1 MNSPAPRLRQSY
13 KDLTLAQLRSFGV
26 VCRLGSYAA
35 AGRELLLTSPAVWE
49 QMQALERHYG
59 HKLLRRAGNGVAPT
73 AEGERLLDLIQPVLA
88 GLDSTRDVLQQHSG
102 DLPRVLTVA
111 TNLRVLAE
119 EISRGLALFY
129 QRHPSVALR
138 LIFTGNDVDRQI
150 AAGQAE
156 VGLTLEPGPDDA
168 PLSAAAYEGAGAV
181 DYLLVAP
188 PKHALASLRSVQ
200 LKQILR
206 YPLVLGERG
215 AYSRRRV
222 QEVLHRH
229 NLQDAAQVAVETSS
243 DEYTLS
249 CVRAGMG
256 IGITI
261 GLGRGPLYQGLAVRT
276 LTRLLGSARIGF
288 LWKRGAYVPAAQR
301 ELASCIR
308 TCLRGSCYK
317 RTANDVE

>member
-1 MNSPAPRLRQSY
+1 MNAPGPRVRQSY
-13 KDLTLAQLRSFGV
+13 KDLTLAQLRSFSV

-59 HKLLRRAGNGVAPT
+59 QKLLRRLGNGVAPT
-73 AEGERLLDLIQPVLA
+73 AEGERLLALVQPVLA
-88 GLDSTRDVLQQHSG
+88 GLDSTRDVLQQQNG

-119 EISRGLALFY
+119 EVSRGLALFHE
-129 QRHPSVALR
+129 RHAGVALR
-138 LIFTGNDVDRQI
+138 LIFTGNEVDRQI
-150 AAGQAE
+150 AGGQAE
-156 VGLTLEPGPDDA
+156 VGLTLEPGPDDP
-168 PLSAAAYEGAGAV
+168 PLTAAAYEAAGAV

-188 PKHALASLRSVQ
+188 PQHPLIQLRTVQ
-200 LKQILR
+200 LKHILR

-222 QEVLHRH
+222 QETLHRH
-229 NLQDAAQVAVETSS
+229 NLQDSARVAVETSS

-261 GLGRGPLYQGLAVRT
+261 GLGRGPLYQDLAVRKI
-276 LTRLLGSARIGF
+276 TRLLGSARIGF

-301 ELASCIR
+301 ELANCIR
-308 TCLRGSCYK
+308 KCLRGQ
-317 RTANDVE
+317 